1 MRRGSGSDDEP
12 DGGPPGGESVGGQ
25 SVGGQ
30 SAGDPGF
37 GEGREVSAGGEPGA
51 AGSPD
56 DDGRRDDEDRY
67 DTDPHAPQPDLDDVR
82 RGPRSDPDEFRDP
95 RSDPGEFRDPRSDQD
110 EFRDPPPYVDDEDDD
125 GWDDGP
131 VLRDRR
137 GPPAPVARPRP
148 RRWVTALGLLVALAL
163 GFAGGVAA
171 DREFGTGCAGCGP
184 APGEAAPL
192 VGTVEDSGDGVLA
205 IRTPDGALVAVR
217 TSPATRV
224 VGERLLPAT
233 EVPAALG
240 RGTPVEVRGVRDAD
254 GALTATA
261 VATPG

>member
-1 MRRGSGSDDEP
+1 VRRRSGSDGP
-12 DGGPPGGESVGGQ
+12 DGG
-25 SVGGQ
+25 
-30 SAGDPGF
+30 A
-37 GEGREVSAGGEPGA
+37 AGGEPVDEEEQHPGDGDPGP
-51 AGSPD
+51 AGPPPD

-82 RGPRSDPDEFRDP
+82 RRPRSDPDELRDPRSDPDEFRDP
-95 RSDPGEFRDPRSDQD
+95 
-110 EFRDPPPYVDDEDDD
+110 PPYLDDDEDED
-125 GWDDGP
+125 GWDDAP
-131 VLRDRR
+131 PLRNRD
-137 GPPAPVARPRP
+137 GPPTPVARPRP

-171 DREFGTGCAGCGP
+171 DRQFGTDCVGCGP

-224 VGERLLPAT
+224 VGERLLPAA

-261 VATPG
+261 VATPD

>member
-1 MRRGSGSDDEP
+1 VTRRSGSEEP
-12 DGGPPGGESVGGQ
+12 DGGPAGGESRPDGGI
-25 SVGGQ
+25 
-30 SAGDPGF
+30 
-37 GEGREVSAGGEPGA
+37 AGGEPGPGEPGAGGPDRA
-51 AGSPD
+51 ARLGRD
-56 DDGRRDDEDRY
+56 GDDRDGDDRDGDDGRRHDEDRY
-67 DTDPHAPQPDLDDVR
+67 DTDPHAPQPDIDDLR
-82 RGPRSDPDEFRDP
+82 RGPRPDPDELRDP
-95 RSDPGEFRDPRSDQD
+95 Q
-110 EFRDPPPYVDDEDDD
+110 PYLDDDD

-131 VLRDRR
+131 PLRDRH
-137 GPPAPVARPRP
+137 GPPAPPARPRP

-171 DREFGTGCAGCGP
+171 DRQFGTGCTGCGP

-233 EVPAALG
+233 EVPGVLG